1 MQIYVRKNKKRERYE
16 MRLTLL
22 LILDEKE
29 AYREVLGGSDGGRPV
44 VAWYFWLFSL
54 YKTKG
59 GFNFFSSYFYLSNSL
74 LHPLD
79 SFGFDDFN

>member
-44 VAWYFWLFSL
+44 VA
-54 YKTKG
+54 
-59 GFNFFSSYFYLSNSL
+59 
-74 LHPLD
+74 
-79 SFGFDDFN
+79 